1 MPIAKPRIRYGDQ
14 EWDTFCEIQGVEH
27 DVCVHYYTS
36 PAEPDVNW
44 GGDLDI
50 QHVWLEDQGCQ
61 ISNMTDEEYEQLEL
75 RVNEHENSRHEDT
88 RY

>member
-1 MPIAKPRIRYGDQ
+1 MPIVRPRIRYGDQ
-14 EWDTFCEIQGVEH
+14 EWDTFCDIQGVEH

>member
-1 MPIAKPRIRYGDQ
+1 MPIVRPRIRYGDQ